1 MNAKKQQETQTGRMT
16 IWGLLKNMIPFVL
29 PYRWLIVI
37 TLVLTLVGSLMAQV
51 NAVVLDWTVD
61 SINALIQQADGFKWS
76 SAVRILTIITIILL
90 GKEVVGAVV
99 TFFQRYY
106 GERMRILVSRDL
118 SLKVVERMLSFRMAF
133 FSSEGNETGKLQSRI
148 DRGIMS
154 LSNTVNNFFIEIL
167 PLFTSAVLAL
177 ILMFAANVFVGL
189 VALFIVPVYFWVTYI
204 QASKMKGGRRGIFGS
219 HQAVSQG
226 ILNIIESITV
236 IKSFNREKIEAD
248 RQAAI
253 QRTMTDLQLST
264 RKKAYFFGG
273 LKSFLEQIGTVLII
287 ILTAYLVLTD
297 YPGMSIGKIMYHV
310 MLFANVSAPIRQLHR
325 IYDDMNDALIYA
337 EGFFG
342 ILDADEE
349 VEESGSHHPRR
360 VSGEFELQGVDFTY
374 SNGTQA
380 LFDVSMHI
388 PAGKITALVGLSGAG
403 KSTIVNL
410 LDKFYTPQKGSIKLD
425 GTELS
430 DWDTEWL
437 RENIGLVLQ
446 KNHIFSGTIEENI
459 RYGCPTA
466 THDDVVKA
474 AKQAYLYD
482 QVMALPHGFETD
494 ALQLS
499 GGQQQRVAI
508 ARMFIKNPP
517 IIFLDE
523 PTASLDAIA
532 TEQIKA
538 SIDAI
543 KQGRTVIIISH
554 NIGQIIDADHIYVLQ
569 QGRVVQSGSPQE
581 VYRQGGVYKD
591 IFDASARSM
600 NVDKIANTINII
612 RYEENHHITAHRHHD
627 DCLGT
632 GDRRGQVH
640 HRERA
645 TDHDHRRSPWCQ
657 NNVVQTGRQGNH
669 LAVALARVLGQHV
682 LDQPAEGVE
691 LASRTGIRQASVYRG
706 EDARRT
712 AHDQR
717 GERTVE
723 DAHQQDLCHRREGR
737 CYCHHLYYQ
746 ERER

>member
-1 MNAKKQQETQTGRMT
+1 MNAKEQQETQTGRMT
-16 IWGLLKNMIPFVL
+16 IWSLLKNMIPFVL

-349 VEESGSHHPRR
+349 VEESGSHHPRH
-360 VSGEFELQGVDFTY
+360 VSGEFTLTNVDFTY

-410 LDKFYTPQKGSIKLD
+410 LDKFYTPQEGSIKLD
-425 GTELS
+425 GIELC
-430 DWDTEWL
+430 DWDTELL

-600 NVDKIANTINII
+600 NVDKIANTINI
-612 RYEENHHITAHRHHD
+612 
-627 DCLGT
+627 
-632 GDRRGQVH
+632 
-640 HRERA
+640 
-645 TDHDHRRSPWCQ
+645 
-657 NNVVQTGRQGNH
+657 
-669 LAVALARVLGQHV
+669 
-682 LDQPAEGVE
+682 
-691 LASRTGIRQASVYRG
+691 
-706 EDARRT
+706 
-712 AHDQR
+712 
-717 GERTVE
+717 
-723 DAHQQDLCHRREGR
+723 
-737 CYCHHLYYQ
+737 
-746 ERER
+746 